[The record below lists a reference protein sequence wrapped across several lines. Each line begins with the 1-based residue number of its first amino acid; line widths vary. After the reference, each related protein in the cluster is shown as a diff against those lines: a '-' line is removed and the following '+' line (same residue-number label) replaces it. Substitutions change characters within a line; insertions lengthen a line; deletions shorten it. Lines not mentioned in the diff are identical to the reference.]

1 MVVTRMLILVE
12 PARGVQGNNA
22 SNASNNSSPMI
33 RLPLIFAFKMVSRIL
48 GEDDIASWQG

>member
-1 MVVTRMLILVE
+1 MLILVE
-12 PARGVQGNNA
+12 PARGVQENNA